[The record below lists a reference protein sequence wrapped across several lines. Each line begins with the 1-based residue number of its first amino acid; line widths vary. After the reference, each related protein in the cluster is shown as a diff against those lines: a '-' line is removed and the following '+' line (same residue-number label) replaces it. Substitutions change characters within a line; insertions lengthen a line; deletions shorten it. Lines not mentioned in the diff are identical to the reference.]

1 MHLESLKLMTSPSS
15 LLLQGVKES
24 SELEHIGIVGDKI
37 INYINNY
44 GLFPPLT
51 MVQLPQN

>member
-24 SELEHIGIVGDKI
+24 SKLEHIGIVGDKI

-44 GLFPPLT
+44 GLFPP
-51 MVQLPQN
+51 